1 MDFINLL
8 ETKIKK
14 KIKKFKPQIFGF
26 FSLLNY
32 LVYGKK
38 KLTVDPSH
46 KKDDLANIDVRSV
59 MRVLFTYTPDIRA
72 CHHLAVTVSDFVIR
86 ILQIHLQY
94 TVQPSCPIIQVHA
107 CKKPV
112 CM

>member
-1 MDFINLL
+1 
-8 ETKIKK
+8 
-14 KIKKFKPQIFGF
+14 
-26 FSLLNY
+26 
-32 LVYGKK
+32 
-38 KLTVDPSH
+38 
-46 KKDDLANIDVRSV
+46 